1 MIIQLFIIFIL
12 VHETTCVFL
21 LKQLTRLRLGYYSP
35 IFTSHQSGV
44 STLKTYFST
53 TYVKMSFHFTKFPFS
68 NKMWKLNSK
77 LNRNTLLHLFC
88 ATIKCPY
95 LLQYPLVNETARK
108 ISIGHREQNFL
119 AIFFQDTFQSFL
131 FNGNFLSSINCWT
144 V

>member
-35 IFTSHQSGV
+35 IFTSPQSGV

-88 ATIKCPY
+88 ETIKCPY
-95 LLQYPLVNETARK
+95 LLQYALVNETARK